1 MSGLEGKRVALLEAR
16 LGGELA
22 RLVER
27 HGATT
32 FNAPA
37 LREETIDA
45 GPEVDALINKLAA
58 GEIQFVVLQ
67 TGVGVMTLLNEAEK
81 LGRKDELIAALRQ
94 TTTVCRGPKP
104 TAVLA
109 RNKIQIS
116 VNAQEPYT
124 TAELIAAL
132 EPLAL
137 EGAGVA
143 LLHYGERNAALTDA
157 LHGRG
162 AKLTELCLYEWRL
175 PESVAPLETLVA
187 EIINRQVDA
196 VAFTSQIQARH
207 LFHIAAESGRAE
219 ELRDALNHKTVV
231 ASVGP
236 TCTAAL
242 RALGVEPHVEPEH
255 PKMAP
260 MVQALLKHFEQ
271 H

>member
-1 MSGLEGKRVALLEAR
+1 MSGFAGKRVALLEAR

-27 HGATT
+27 HGG
-32 FNAPA
+32 APYNVPA
-37 LREETIDA
+37 VREETIDA
-45 GPEVDALINKLAA
+45 GPEVDALINKLSAR
-58 GEIQFVVLQ
+58 EIQFVVLQ

-81 LGRKDELIAALRQ
+81 LDRKDELIGALRQ

-104 TAVLA
+104 SAMLA

-137 EGAGVA
+137 DGAGVA

-157 LHGRG
+157 LHARG
-162 AKLTELCLYEWRL
+162 ARLDELCLYEWRL
-175 PESVAPLETLVA
+175 PESCAPLTTLIT
-187 EIINRQVDA
+187 EIINHQVDA

-207 LFHIAAESGRAE
+207 LFQIAAESARAD
-219 ELRDALNHKTVV
+219 ELRDALNQQTVV

-260 MVQALLKHFEQ
+260 MVQALLRHFEQ
-271 H
+271 N

>member
-1 MSGLEGKRVALLEAR
+1 MSGLAGKRVALLEAR
-16 LGGELA
+16 LGGELSK
-22 RLVER
+22 LVER
-27 HGATT
+27 HGGAAY
-32 FNAPA
+32 NVPA
-37 LREETIDA
+37 VREETIDA
-45 GPEVDALINKLAA
+45 GPEVEALINKLSA

-81 LGRKDELIAALRQ
+81 LGRKDELIGALKQ
-94 TTTVCRGPKP
+94 VTTVCRGPKP
-104 TAVLA
+104 SAVLA

-116 VNAQEPYT
+116 VNAAEPYT

-157 LHGRG
+157 LRARG
-162 AKLTELCLYEWRL
+162 ARLDELCLYEWRL
-175 PESVAPLETLVA
+175 PGSVAPLETLVT
-187 EIINRQVDA
+187 EIIDQKVDA

-207 LFHIAAESGRAE
+207 LFQIAAESGRAG
-219 ELRDALNHKTVV
+219 ELRDALNEKTVV

-242 RALGVEPHVEPEH
+242 RALGVEAHVEPEH